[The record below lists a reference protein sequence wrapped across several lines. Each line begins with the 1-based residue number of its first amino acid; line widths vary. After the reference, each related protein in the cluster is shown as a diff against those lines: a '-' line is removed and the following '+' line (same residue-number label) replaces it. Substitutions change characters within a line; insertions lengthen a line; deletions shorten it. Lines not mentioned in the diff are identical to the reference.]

1 MMEEYP
7 VLEGAQPIYFEGNEV
22 GILVSHG
29 FTGTTQS
36 VRPLVEAYGK
46 EGYSV
51 ACPRLKG
58 HGTAPEEMK
67 TTTAQDWMDSVE
79 EAYAWLKE
87 RCSKIFVV
95 GLSMGGTL
103 ALHLAAKYEDIAGV
117 IPINAA
123 IDIPS
128 MENIVETTD
137 DRYIAAIG
145 SDIKKAG
152 VTELAYDK
160 TPVAS
165 IEHLILMMTRVHD
178 ELAKIHCP
186 ILVIVSEED
195 HIVPPENSEMIF
207 NTVLSEHKELIHLEN
222 SYHVATL
229 DTDLDLIT
237 ERSLE
242 FFVMYSNTK

>member
-1 MMEEYP
+1 MEEYP
-7 VLEGAQPIYFEGNEV
+7 VMEGAQPIFFEGNEV
-22 GILVSHG
+22 GVLVSHG
-29 FTGTTQS
+29 FTGTPQS
-36 VRPLVEAYGK
+36 VKPLAEAYGK

-51 ACPRLKG
+51 ACPRLRG
-58 HGTAPEEMK
+58 HGTAPEEME
-67 TTTAQDWMDSVE
+67 TTTAQDWVNSVE
-79 EAYAWLKE
+79 QAYLWLQE
-87 RCSKIFVV
+87 RCTKIFIA

-103 ALHLAAKYEDIAGV
+103 ALHLAAKYEDVAGV

-123 IDIPS
+123 IDIPA

-145 SDIKKAG
+145 SDIKNEGIK
-152 VTELAYDK
+152 ELAYDK

-165 IEHLILMMTRVHD
+165 IEHLIGMMSRVHD
-178 ELAKIHCP
+178 QLSQIRCP
-186 ILVIVSEED
+186 ILIFVSEED

-207 NTVLSEHKELIHLEN
+207 NTVLSERKELVHLEN

-229 DTDLDLIT
+229 DADFDIIT

-242 FFVMYSNTK
+242 FIVAHSNAI